1 MNTLEE
7 MMTLHICILV
17 GWQIPTMF
25 TLTLP
30 SHALSLEDINNES
43 WYLSLFLV
51 KHRHGLKAFQHS
63 DLCSD
68 YR

>member
-17 GWQIPTMF
+17 EWQISNMF

-30 SHALSLEDINNES
+30 SHALSLDDINNES
-43 WYLSLFLV
+43 WYFISFS
-51 KHRHGLKAFQHS
+51 G
-63 DLCSD
+63 
-68 YR
+68 